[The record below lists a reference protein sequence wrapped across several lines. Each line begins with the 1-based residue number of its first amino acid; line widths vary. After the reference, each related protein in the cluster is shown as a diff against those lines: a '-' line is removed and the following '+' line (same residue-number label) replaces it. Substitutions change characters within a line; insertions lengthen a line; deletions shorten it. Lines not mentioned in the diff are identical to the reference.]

1 MHALNQGASDE
12 IPLARAPALP
22 LTSLTQCAIMKQPIY
37 RVAGINFDHFHMGDL
52 LRFAQEHPQV
62 KLVGISDE
70 QPARMEEAI
79 RKLRIPR
86 EQAFTDYRACLD
98 KTRADVVILCPAASK
113 HGEWVEKV
121 APSGAHILVEKP
133 FAASLAE
140 ADAMIAAMPASKTLM
155 INWPLQWVA
164 SHRKAHDIVAAGTLG
179 DILNVWHF
187 GGNRGPLWHGADKDE
202 KTPAQVAREKP
213 HSWFYKKAHGGGSLL
228 DYLGYGTTLG
238 TWYQLGRRPVE
249 VTAIVDEPK
258 GLEVDEHS
266 IVIARYAHG
275 LSKFETRWGTFT
287 DPWIIQPQPRCGF
300 IIAGTEG
307 TVASYDY
314 DNHVTLQ
321 TRKQPRPHRVP
332 APPTRAPHQNPVQYL
347 LHCLDKA
354 RKPDGPVSLPISRI
368 GQEIVDAAVRSAK
381 LKKTVKL

>member
-1 MHALNQGASDE
+1 
-12 IPLARAPALP
+12 
-22 LTSLTQCAIMKQPIY
+22 MKRPFFKI
-37 RVAGINFDHFHMGDL
+37 AGINFDHFHMGDL
-52 LRFAQEHPQV
+52 LRFAQEHPRV

-79 RKLRIPR
+79 QKLRIPR
-86 EQAFTDYRACLD
+86 ERAYTDYRACLD
-98 KTRADVVILCPAASK
+98 QTKPDVVILCPAASK
-113 HGEWVEKV
+113 HGEWVKKV
-121 APSGAHILVEKP
+121 ASSGAHILVEKP

-140 ADAMIAAMPASKTLM
+140 ADAMVAAMPSNKTLM

-164 SHRKAHDIVAAGTLG
+164 SHRKAHDIVAAGAIG
-179 DILNVWHF
+179 DVLNVWHF

-202 KTPAQVAREKP
+202 KSAAQVAREKP
-213 HSWFYKKAHGGGSLL
+213 LSWFYKKAHGGGSLL

-238 TWYQLGRRPVE
+238 TWYQLGRRPIE
-249 VTAIVDEPK
+249 VTATVDEPK

-287 DPWIIQPQPRCGF
+287 DPWTIQPQPRCGF

-314 DNHVTLQ
+314 DDYVTLQ
-321 TRKQPRPHRVP
+321 TRKKPRPHRVP
-332 APPTRAPHQNPVQYL
+332 APPTPAPHQNPVQYL
-347 LHCLDKA
+347 LHCLETG
-354 RKPDGPVSLPISRI
+354 RKLEGPVSLPISRI